1 LKKFDIIAS
10 TTFGLEALTKRELLD
25 LGYDEFLVENGR
37 ITIKGEIVDVVK
49 LNLWLRTAER
59 ISIKVGE
66 FKATTF
72 TELFDKT
79 KELPWEDWIDIDGN
93 FMISGKSLN
102 SKLFSVSD
110 CQSIV
115 EKAIVERLKENYDV
129 EWFSKSKAR
138 FKVEVSINKDIA
150 TLTLNTSGDGLH
162 KRGYRNR
169 ANLAPIKETLA
180 ASLVMLSYW
189 NNERLLYDPFC
200 GSGTILI
207 EALLI
212 GKNIAPGLDR
222 KFDFEEWEVFPKEIV
237 KAERIKARNLI
248 NHDAKLRIMGS
259 DIDKKS
265 ILIARDNLANLGL
278 EEEITFFVKDM
289 RDVDIKN
296 EYGVLITN
304 PPYGVRMGN
313 DDEVRQLYVDFG
325 NKFRELDKWSIYV
338 ITNDEDFERYFGKR
352 ADRKRKLYNGRIK
365 VDYYQF
371 FGPKPIKER

>member
-1 LKKFDIIAS
+1 MKKFDIIAS

-66 FKATTF
+66 FKALTF

-79 KELPWEDWIDIDGN
+79 KELPWEEWIDIDGN

-150 TLTLNTSGDGLH
+150 TLTLNTSGEGLH

-289 RDVDIKN
+289 REVDLKN

>member
-1 LKKFDIIAS
+1 MKKFDIIAS
-10 TTFGLEALTKRELLD
+10 TTFGLEALTKRELVD

-37 ITIKGEIVDVVK
+37 ITIKGEMVDVVK

-66 FKATTF
+66 FKALTF

-79 KELPWEDWIDIDGN
+79 KELPWEEWIDIDGN

-248 NHDAKLRIMGS
+248 NHDSKLRIMGS

>member
-1 LKKFDIIAS
+1 MKKFDIIAS

-25 LGYDEFLVENGR
+25 LGYDELLVENGR
-37 ITIKGEIVDVVK
+37 ISLKGGLDDVVK

-66 FKATTF
+66 FKVLSF

-79 KELPWEDWIDIDGN
+79 KELPWEEWIDIDGN
-93 FMISGKSLN
+93 FMVSGKSLN
-102 SKLFSVSD
+102 SKLYSVSD

-129 EWFSKSKAR
+129 EWFSKSGAR

-150 TLTLNTSGDGLH
+150 TLTLDTSGEGLH

-222 KFDFEEWEVFPKEIV
+222 KFDFEAWEIFSKEIV
-237 KAERIKARNLI
+237 KAERVKARNLI

-371 FGPKPIKER
+371 YGPKPTKER

>member
-1 LKKFDIIAS
+1 MKKFDIIAS

-37 ITIKGEIVDVVK
+37 ITIKGEMVDVVK

-66 FKATTF
+66 FKALTF

-79 KELPWEDWIDIDGN
+79 KELPWEEWIDIDGN

-237 KAERIKARNLI
+237 KAERIKARSLI
-248 NHDAKLRIMGS
+248 NHDSKLRIMGS

>member
-10 TTFGLEALTKRELLD
+10 TTFGLEALTKRELVD

-37 ITIKGEIVDVVK
+37 ITIKGEMVDVVK

-66 FKATTF
+66 FKALTF

-79 KELPWEDWIDIDGN
+79 KELPWEEWIDIDGN

-248 NHDAKLRIMGS
+248 NHDSKLRIMGS

-278 EEEITFFVKDM
+278 EEEITFFIKDM

>member
-25 LGYDEFLVENGR
+25 LGYDELLVENGR
-37 ITIKGEIVDVVK
+37 ITLKGGLDDVVK

-66 FKATTF
+66 FKVLSF

-79 KELPWEDWIDIDGN
+79 KELPWEEWIDIDGN
-93 FMISGKSLN
+93 FMVSGKSLN
-102 SKLFSVSD
+102 SKLYSVSD

-129 EWFSKSKAR
+129 EWFSKSGAR

-150 TLTLNTSGDGLH
+150 TLTLDTSGEGLH

-222 KFDFEEWEVFPKEIV
+222 KFDFEAWEIFSKGIV
-237 KAERIKARNLI
+237 KAERVKARNLI

-371 FGPKPIKER
+371 YGPKPTKER

>member
-1 LKKFDIIAS
+1 MKKFDIIAS

-37 ITIKGEIVDVVK
+37 ITIKGEMVDVVK

-66 FKATTF
+66 FKALTF

-79 KELPWEDWIDIDGN
+79 KELPWEEWIDIDGN

-237 KAERIKARNLI
+237 KAERIKARSLI
-248 NHDAKLRIMGS
+248 NHDSKLRIMGS
-259 DIDKKS
+259 DIDNKS

>member
-25 LGYDEFLVENGR
+25 LGYDELLVENGR
-37 ITIKGEIVDVVK
+37 ITLKGELDDVVK

-66 FKATTF
+66 FKVLSF

-79 KELPWEDWIDIDGN
+79 KELPWEEWIDIDGN
-93 FMISGKSLN
+93 FMVSGKSLN
-102 SKLFSVSD
+102 SKLYSVSD

-129 EWFSKSKAR
+129 EWFSKSGAR

-150 TLTLNTSGDGLH
+150 TLTLDTSGEGLH

-222 KFDFEEWEVFPKEIV
+222 KFDFEAWEIFSKEIV
-237 KAERIKARNLI
+237 KAERVKARNLI

-371 FGPKPIKER
+371 YGPKPTKER

>member
-1 LKKFDIIAS
+1 MKKIDIIAS
-10 TTFGLEALTKRELLD
+10 TTFGLEALTKRELID
-25 LGYDEFLVENGR
+25 LGYEEFEVENGR
-37 ITIKGEIVDVVK
+37 ITIKGEIEDVAK
-49 LNLWLRTAER
+49 LNIWLRTAER

-79 KELPWEDWIDIDGN
+79 KELPWEEWIDIDGN

-102 SKLFSVSD
+102 SKLFSISD

-115 EKAIVERLKENYDV
+115 EKAIVERLKENYAV
-129 EWFSKSKAR
+129 EWFSKTGAR
-138 FKVEVSINKDIA
+138 FKVEVSLNKDIA
-150 TLTLNTSGDGLH
+150 TLTLDTSGEGLH

-222 KFDFEEWEVFPKEIV
+222 KFDFEAWEVFPKEIV
-237 KAERIKARNLI
+237 KAERVKARNSI
-248 NHDAKLRIMGS
+248 KHDAKLRIMGS

-278 EEEITFFVKDM
+278 EDEITFFVKDM
-289 RDVDIKN
+289 RQVDIKN

-304 PPYGVRMGN
+304 PPYGVRMGD
-313 DDEVRQLYVDFG
+313 DDEVRQLYIDFG

-338 ITNDEDFERYFGKR
+338 ITNDEDFEHYFGRK

-371 FGPKPIKER
+371 YGPKPTKER

>member
-25 LGYDEFLVENGR
+25 LGYDEFLVENGK

-66 FKATTF
+66 FKALTF

-79 KELPWEDWIDIDGN
+79 KELPWEEWIDIDGN

-237 KAERIKARNLI
+237 KAERIKARSLI
-248 NHDAKLRIMGS
+248 NHDSKLRIMGS
-259 DIDKKS
+259 DIDRKS

-278 EEEITFFVKDM
+278 EEEITFFIKDM

>member
-1 LKKFDIIAS
+1 MKKFDIIAS

-37 ITIKGEIVDVVK
+37 ITIKGEMVDVVK

-66 FKATTF
+66 FKALTF

-79 KELPWEDWIDIDGN
+79 KELPWEEWIDIDGN

-222 KFDFEEWEVFPKEIV
+222 KFDFEEWEVIPKEIV

-248 NHDAKLRIMGS
+248 NHDSKLRIMGS

>member
-1 LKKFDIIAS
+1 MKKFDIIAS

-37 ITIKGEIVDVVK
+37 ITIKGEMVDVVK

-66 FKATTF
+66 FKALTF

-79 KELPWEDWIDIDGN
+79 KELPWEEWIDIDGN

-237 KAERIKARNLI
+237 KAERIKARSLI
-248 NHDAKLRIMGS
+248 NHDSKLRIMGS

-278 EEEITFFVKDM
+278 EEEITFFIKDM

>member
-1 LKKFDIIAS
+1 MKKFDIIAS

-25 LGYDEFLVENGR
+25 LGYDELLVENGR
-37 ITIKGEIVDVVK
+37 ITLKGGLDDVVK

-66 FKATTF
+66 FKVLSF

-79 KELPWEDWIDIDGN
+79 KELPWEEWIDIDGN
-93 FMISGKSLN
+93 FMVSGKSLN
-102 SKLFSVSD
+102 SKLYSVSD

-129 EWFSKSKAR
+129 EWFSKSGAR

-150 TLTLNTSGDGLH
+150 TLTLDTSGEGLH

-222 KFDFEEWEVFPKEIV
+222 KFDFEAWEIFSKEIV
-237 KAERIKARNLI
+237 KAERVKARNLI

-313 DDEVRQLYVDFG
+313 DGEVRQLYVDFG

-371 FGPKPIKER
+371 YGPKPTKER

>member
-1 LKKFDIIAS
+1 MKKIDIIAS
-10 TTFGLEALTKRELLD
+10 TTFGLEALTKRELLN
-25 LGYDEFLVENGR
+25 LGYDEFKVENGK
-37 ITIKGEIVDVVK
+37 ITIRGEIEDVVK
-49 LNLWLRTAER
+49 LNMWLRTAER

-66 FKATTF
+66 FKAF
-72 TELFDKT
+72 SFAELFDKT
-79 KELPWEDWIDIDGN
+79 KELPWEEWIDIDGN
-93 FMISGKSLN
+93 FLVSGKSLN

-129 EWFSKSKAR
+129 EWFSKTGAR
-138 FKVEVSINKDIA
+138 FKVEVSLNKDIA
-150 TLTLNTSGDGLH
+150 TLTLDTSGDGLH

-189 NNERLLYDPFC
+189 NNDRLLYDPFC
-200 GSGTILI
+200 GSGTILL

-222 KFDFEEWEVFPKEIV
+222 KFDFEEWEVFSKELV
-237 KAERIKARNLI
+237 KAERVRARNSVK
-248 NHDAKLRIMGS
+248 HDVKLRIMGS

-278 EEEITFFVKDM
+278 DDEITFFVKDM
-289 RDVDIKN
+289 REVDIKN

-304 PPYGVRMGN
+304 PPYGVRMGDN
-313 DDEVRQLYVDFG
+313 DEVRQLYIDFG

-338 ITNDEDFERYFGKR
+338 ITSDEEFEHYFGRKS
-352 ADRKRKLYNGRIK
+352 DRKRKLYNGRIK

-371 FGPKPIKER
+371 FGPKPTKEG

>member
-1 LKKFDIIAS
+1 MKKFDIIAS

-25 LGYDEFLVENGR
+25 LGYDELLVENGR
-37 ITIKGEIVDVVK
+37 ITLKGGLDDVVK

-66 FKATTF
+66 FKVLSF

-79 KELPWEDWIDIDGN
+79 KELPWEEWIDIDGN
-93 FMISGKSLN
+93 FMVSGKSLN
-102 SKLFSVSD
+102 SKLYSVSD

-129 EWFSKSKAR
+129 EWFSKSGAR

-150 TLTLNTSGDGLH
+150 TLTLDTSGEGLH

-222 KFDFEEWEVFPKEIV
+222 KFDFEAWEIFSKEIV
-237 KAERIKARNLI
+237 KAERVKARNLI

-371 FGPKPIKER
+371 YGPKPTKER

>member
-1 LKKFDIIAS
+1 MKKFDIIAS
-10 TTFGLEALTKRELLD
+10 TTFGLEALTKRELVD

-37 ITIKGEIVDVVK
+37 ITIKGEMVDVVK

-66 FKATTF
+66 FKALTF

-79 KELPWEDWIDIDGN
+79 KELPWEEWIDIDGN

-237 KAERIKARNLI
+237 KAERINARNLI
-248 NHDAKLRIMGS
+248 NHDSKLRIMGS
-259 DIDKKS
+259 DIDNKS

-278 EEEITFFVKDM
+278 EEEITFFIKDM

>member
-1 LKKFDIIAS
+1 MKKIDIIAS
-10 TTFGLEALTKRELLD
+10 TTFGLEALTKRELLN
-25 LGYDEFLVENGR
+25 LGYDEFKVENGK
-37 ITIKGEIVDVVK
+37 ITIRGEIEDVVK
-49 LNLWLRTAER
+49 LNMWLRTAER

-66 FKATTF
+66 FKAF
-72 TELFDKT
+72 SFAELFDKT
-79 KELPWEDWIDIDGN
+79 KELPWEEWIDIDGN
-93 FMISGKSLN
+93 FLVSGKSLN

-129 EWFSKSKAR
+129 EWFSKTGAR
-138 FKVEVSINKDIA
+138 FKVEVSLNKDIA
-150 TLTLNTSGDGLH
+150 TLTLDTSGDGLH

-189 NNERLLYDPFC
+189 NNDRLLYDPFC
-200 GSGTILI
+200 GSGTILL

-222 KFDFEEWEVFPKEIV
+222 KFDFEEWEVFSKELV
-237 KAERIKARNLI
+237 KAERVRARNSVK
-248 NHDAKLRIMGS
+248 HDVKLRIMGS

-278 EEEITFFVKDM
+278 DDEITFFVKDM
-289 RDVDIKN
+289 REVDIKN

-304 PPYGVRMGN
+304 PPYGIRMGDN
-313 DDEVRQLYVDFG
+313 DEVRQLYIDFG

-338 ITNDEDFERYFGKR
+338 ITSDEEFEHYFGRKS
-352 ADRKRKLYNGRIK
+352 DRKRKLYNGRIK

-371 FGPKPIKER
+371 FGPKPTKEG

>member
-1 LKKFDIIAS
+1 
-10 TTFGLEALTKRELLD
+10 
-25 LGYDEFLVENGR
+25 
-37 ITIKGEIVDVVK
+37 
-49 LNLWLRTAER
+49 
-59 ISIKVGE
+59 
-66 FKATTF
+66 
-72 TELFDKT
+72 
-79 KELPWEDWIDIDGN
+79 
-93 FMISGKSLN
+93 
-102 SKLFSVSD
+102 
-110 CQSIV
+110 
-115 EKAIVERLKENYDV
+115 
-129 EWFSKSKAR
+129 
-138 FKVEVSINKDIA
+138 
-150 TLTLNTSGDGLH
+150 
-162 KRGYRNR
+162 
-169 ANLAPIKETLA
+169 
-180 ASLVMLSYW
+180 MLSYW

-289 RDVDIKN
+289 REVDLKN

-313 DDEVRQLYVDFG
+313 DDGVRQLYVDFG

>member
-1 LKKFDIIAS
+1 MKKFDIIAS

-37 ITIKGEIVDVVK
+37 ITIKGEMVDVVK

-66 FKATTF
+66 FKALTF

-79 KELPWEDWIDIDGN
+79 KELPWEEWIDIDGN

-248 NHDAKLRIMGS
+248 NHDSKLRIMGS

>member
-1 LKKFDIIAS
+1 MKKFDIIAS

-37 ITIKGEIVDVVK
+37 ITIKGEMVDVVK

-66 FKATTF
+66 FKALTF

-79 KELPWEDWIDIDGN
+79 KELPWEEWIDIDGN

-237 KAERIKARNLI
+237 KAERIKARSLI
-248 NHDAKLRIMGS
+248 NHDSKLRIMGS
-259 DIDKKS
+259 DIDRKS

-278 EEEITFFVKDM
+278 EEEITFFIKDM

>member
-1 LKKFDIIAS
+1 MKKFDIIAS

-25 LGYDEFLVENGR
+25 LGYDELLVENGR
-37 ITIKGEIVDVVK
+37 ISLKGGLDDVVK

-66 FKATTF
+66 FKVLSF

-79 KELPWEDWIDIDGN
+79 KELPWEEWIDIDGN
-93 FMISGKSLN
+93 FMVSGKSLN
-102 SKLFSVSD
+102 SKLYSVSD

-129 EWFSKSKAR
+129 EWFSKSGAR

-150 TLTLNTSGDGLH
+150 TLTLDTSGEGLH

-222 KFDFEEWEVFPKEIV
+222 KFDFEAWEIFSKGIV
-237 KAERIKARNLI
+237 KAERVKARNLI

-371 FGPKPIKER
+371 YGPKPTKER

>member
-1 LKKFDIIAS
+1 MKKFDIIAS

-25 LGYDEFLVENGR
+25 LGYDELLVENGR
-37 ITIKGEIVDVVK
+37 ITLKGGLDDVVK

-66 FKATTF
+66 FKVLSF

-79 KELPWEDWIDIDGN
+79 KELPWEEWIDIDGN
-93 FMISGKSLN
+93 FMVSGKSLN
-102 SKLFSVSD
+102 SKLYSVSD

-129 EWFSKSKAR
+129 EWFSKSGAR

-150 TLTLNTSGDGLH
+150 TLTLDTSGEGLH

-222 KFDFEEWEVFPKEIV
+222 KFDFEAWEIFSKGIV
-237 KAERIKARNLI
+237 KAERVKARNLI

-371 FGPKPIKER
+371 YGPKPTKER

>member
-1 LKKFDIIAS
+1 MKKFDIIAS

-37 ITIKGEIVDVVK
+37 ITIKGEMVDVVK

-66 FKATTF
+66 FKALTF

-79 KELPWEDWIDIDGN
+79 KELPWEEWIDIDGN

-237 KAERIKARNLI
+237 KAERIKARSLI
-248 NHDAKLRIMGS
+248 NHDSKLRIMGS
-259 DIDKKS
+259 DIDNKS

-278 EEEITFFVKDM
+278 EEEITFFIKDM

>member
-1 LKKFDIIAS
+1 MKKFDIIAS
-10 TTFGLEALTKRELLD
+10 TTFGLEALTKRELVD

-37 ITIKGEIVDVVK
+37 ITIKGEMVDVVK

-66 FKATTF
+66 FKALTF

-79 KELPWEDWIDIDGN
+79 KELPWEEWIDIDGN

-248 NHDAKLRIMGS
+248 NHDSKLRIMGS

-278 EEEITFFVKDM
+278 EEEITFFIKDM

>member
-66 FKATTF
+66 FKALTF

-79 KELPWEDWIDIDGN
+79 KELPWEEWIDIDGN

-150 TLTLNTSGDGLH
+150 TLTLNTSGEGLH

-289 RDVDIKN
+289 REVDLKN

-313 DDEVRQLYVDFG
+313 DDGVRQLYVDFG

>member
-1 LKKFDIIAS
+1 LKKIDIIAS
-10 TTFGLEALTKRELLD
+10 TTFGLEALTKRELLN
-25 LGYDEFLVENGR
+25 LGYDEFKVENGK
-37 ITIKGEIVDVVK
+37 ITIRGEIEDVVK
-49 LNLWLRTAER
+49 LNMWLRTAER

-66 FKATTF
+66 FKAF
-72 TELFDKT
+72 SFAELFDKT
-79 KELPWEDWIDIDGN
+79 KELPWEEWIDIDGN
-93 FMISGKSLN
+93 FLVSGKSLN

-129 EWFSKSKAR
+129 EWFSKTGAR
-138 FKVEVSINKDIA
+138 FKVEVSLNKDIA
-150 TLTLNTSGDGLH
+150 TLTLDTSGDGLH

-189 NNERLLYDPFC
+189 NNDRLLYDPFC
-200 GSGTILI
+200 GSGTILL

-222 KFDFEEWEVFPKEIV
+222 KFDFEEWEVFSKELV
-237 KAERIKARNLI
+237 KAERVRARNSVK
-248 NHDAKLRIMGS
+248 HDVKLRIMGS

-278 EEEITFFVKDM
+278 DDEITFFVKDM
-289 RDVDIKN
+289 REVDIKN

-304 PPYGVRMGN
+304 PPYGIRMGDN
-313 DDEVRQLYVDFG
+313 DEVRQLYIDFG

-338 ITNDEDFERYFGKR
+338 ITSDEEFEHYFGRKS
-352 ADRKRKLYNGRIK
+352 DRKRKLYNGRIK

-371 FGPKPIKER
+371 FGPKPTKEG

>member
-25 LGYDEFLVENGR
+25 LGYDELLVENGR
-37 ITIKGEIVDVVK
+37 ISLKGGLDDVVK

-66 FKATTF
+66 FKVLSF

-79 KELPWEDWIDIDGN
+79 KELPWEEWIDIDGN
-93 FMISGKSLN
+93 FMVSGKSLN
-102 SKLFSVSD
+102 SKLYSVSD

-129 EWFSKSKAR
+129 EWFSKSGAR

-150 TLTLNTSGDGLH
+150 TLTLDTSGEGLH

-222 KFDFEEWEVFPKEIV
+222 KFDFEAWEIFSKGIV
-237 KAERIKARNLI
+237 KAERVKARNLI

-371 FGPKPIKER
+371 YGPKPTKER

>member
-1 LKKFDIIAS
+1 MKKFDIIAS

-25 LGYDEFLVENGR
+25 LGYDELLVENGR
-37 ITIKGEIVDVVK
+37 ITLKGELDDVVK

-66 FKATTF
+66 FKVLSF

-79 KELPWEDWIDIDGN
+79 KELPWEEWIDIDGN
-93 FMISGKSLN
+93 FMVSGKSLN
-102 SKLFSVSD
+102 SKLYSVSD

-129 EWFSKSKAR
+129 EWFSKSGAR

-150 TLTLNTSGDGLH
+150 TLTLDTSGEGLH

-222 KFDFEEWEVFPKEIV
+222 KFDFEAWEIFSKEIV
-237 KAERIKARNLI
+237 KAERVKARNLI

-371 FGPKPIKER
+371 YGPKPTKER

>member
-1 LKKFDIIAS
+1 M
-10 TTFGLEALTKRELLD
+10 
-25 LGYDEFLVENGR
+25 V
-37 ITIKGEIVDVVK
+37 
-49 LNLWLRTAER
+49 
-59 ISIKVGE
+59 
-66 FKATTF
+66 
-72 TELFDKT
+72 
-79 KELPWEDWIDIDGN
+79 
-93 FMISGKSLN
+93 SGKSLN
-102 SKLFSVSD
+102 SKLYSVSD

-129 EWFSKSKAR
+129 EWFSKSGAR

-150 TLTLNTSGDGLH
+150 TLTLDTSGEGLH

-222 KFDFEEWEVFPKEIV
+222 KFDFEAWEIFSKEIV
-237 KAERIKARNLI
+237 KAERVKARNLI

-265 ILIARDNLANLGL
+265 ILIARDNLA
-278 EEEITFFVKDM
+278 
-289 RDVDIKN
+289 
-296 EYGVLITN
+296 
-304 PPYGVRMGN
+304 
-313 DDEVRQLYVDFG
+313 
-325 NKFRELDKWSIYV
+325 KFR
-338 ITNDEDFERYFGKR
+338 T
-352 ADRKRKLYNGRIK
+352 
-365 VDYYQF
+365 
-371 FGPKPIKER
+371 